1 MVDSVMM
8 DVGKKF
14 DAHDRKRRYD
24 AGYYGKTERKK
35 RNKRQNQNERAGGQW
50 AASSLPSQFSTLA
63 S

>member
-8 DVGKKF
+8 DVSTKF

-35 RNKRQNQNERAGGQW
+35 HNKRQNQNERAGGQW
-50 AASSLPSQFSTLA
+50 AGSSLLSQFSTLA